1 MKKKQ
6 CIVIPRELDE
16 VLSCLPEVKQWDE
29 STIPTTDIFITALG
43 FENRVLHVPKIFAN
57 AATQTTINRIPLT
70 VLGRYLTNLSDNS
83 ANENPLLF
91 DLNKFSNQIVSLDAD
106 APHSIAQ
113 ELGIHIDRLINTQ
126 ETIKVT
132 FDISA
137 ASGNFILSVMHTIL
151 KRGSSIDLTIL
162 YVEPATYFPKRA
174 EYEDN
179 LEGLIQSCCAIGD
192 PNSPHESGVDAVYVN
207 ELYPGYSSDNRPE
220 LVIAAPSFR
229 TERLLNSLQFVSDQV
244 QADPEGRVLWL
255 IGMPYAEENHWR
267 NDLQC
272 RIIKRMMASM
282 AGFETSAT
290 PQSPTL
296 NETNYRNVS
305 TLNYTEMVRAII
317 DVSDTHLGHKLSLIH
332 MGSKMQ
338 AIGLSLALHVR
349 EEITVC
355 YARPARFNPTRYSE
369 GCSTCWT
376 IPFGLMSN
384 WTNKLSQIGEL
395 ALVTTVET
403 SRTGLPT
410 T

>member
-1 MKKKQ
+1 MKNKQ
-6 CIVIPRELDE
+6 CIIAPRELDA

-29 STIPTTDIFITALG
+29 CTIPSTDIFITALG
-43 FENRVLHVPKIFAN
+43 FEDRVLHVPKIFAN
-57 AATQTTINRIPLT
+57 AATQANIKQIPLT

-83 ANENPLLF
+83 ANEKPLCI
-91 DLNKFSNQIVSLDAD
+91 DLNKFSDQVVSFNAD
-106 APHSIAQ
+106 APHLIAQ
-113 ELGIHIDRLINTQ
+113 ELGTHIDSFIKTQ
-126 ETIKVT
+126 GTVKVT

-137 ASGNFILSVMHTIL
+137 ASVNFILSVLHTIL
-151 KRGSSIDLTIL
+151 KRGNSIDLTVL
-162 YVEPATYFPKRA
+162 YVEPVIYFPLRA
-174 EYEDN
+174 EYEDD

-229 TERLLNSLQFVSDQV
+229 TERLLNCLQFVSDQV

-255 IGMPYAEENHWR
+255 IGMPYAEENYWR

-272 RIIKRMMASM
+272 RIVKKMMASM
-282 AGFETSAT
+282 AGIDTPSA
-290 PQSPTL
+290 PHAPVL
-296 NETNYRNVS
+296 NETNYRNIS
-305 TLNYTEMVRAII
+305 TLNYIEMARAIVDI
-317 DVSDTHLGHKLSLIH
+317 ADTHLGHKLSLIH

-338 AIGLSLALHVR
+338 AIGISLALHIR

-355 YARPARFNPTRYSE
+355 YARPTRFNPKRYSK

-384 WTNKLSQIGEL
+384 WTNKLTQIGEL
-395 ALVTTVET
+395 ELITSVET
-403 SRTGLPT
+403 NRTGLPID
-410 T
+410 

>member
-6 CIVIPRELDE
+6 CIVTTHELDT
-16 VLSCLPEVKQWDE
+16 VLSCFPEVRQWDE
-29 STIPTTDIFITALG
+29 STISSTDIFITALG
-43 FENRVLHVPKIFAN
+43 FEDRALHVPRIFAN
-57 AATQTTINRIPLT
+57 AATQSNINRIPLT
-70 VLGRYLTNLSDNS
+70 VLGRYSTNLNDNF
-83 ANENPLLF
+83 ANEKPLSTA
-91 DLNKFSNQIVSLDAD
+91 LNQFSNQIENLDAD
-106 APHSIAQ
+106 SPHLIAQ
-113 ELGIHIDRLINTQ
+113 ELGAHIDKFIKIQ
-126 ETIKVT
+126 STIKIA

-151 KRGSSIDLTIL
+151 KRDNDIDLTIL
-162 YVEPATYFPKRA
+162 YVEPTTYFPQRT
-174 EYEDN
+174 EYEND
-179 LEGLIQSCCAIGD
+179 LEGLTQSCCAIGD
-192 PNSPHESGVDAVYVN
+192 PNSPHESGVEAVYVN

-220 LVIAAPSFR
+220 LVIATPSFR

-255 IGMPYAEENHWR
+255 IGMPYAEENRWR

-272 RIIKRMMASM
+272 RMIKKMMASM
-282 AGFETSAT
+282 AGLETPSS
-290 PQSPTL
+290 PQAPVL
-296 NETNYRNVS
+296 NDVNCRNIS

-317 DVSDTHLGHKLSLIH
+317 DISDTHLGHKLSLIH

-349 EEITVC
+349 EEIAVC
-355 YARPARFNPTRYSE
+355 YARPARFNPARYSE

-395 ALVTTVET
+395 ALITSVET
-403 SRTGLPT
+403 NRTGLPT
-410 T
+410 A